1 MIMEKTEMKDL
12 TRSEERV
19 MQALW
24 SIGQGFANEIVAAM
38 EQPKPAYNT
47 ILTIVRIL
55 ETKGFVGHETFNR
68 SNRYYPLISRE
79 DYSQQMLGR
88 FANRFFGSS
97 FRSMVSFLVDRKDVT
112 LEDLDTLIREVE
124 K

>member
-1 MIMEKTEMKDL
+1 MKNTEIKEL
-12 TRSEERV
+12 TKSEEQV

-24 SIGQGFANEIVAAM
+24 TIGKGFANEIVTAV
-38 EQPKPAYNT
+38 EPPRPAYNT

-55 ETKGFVGHETFNR
+55 ETKGFVAHETFNR

-79 DYSQQMLGR
+79 DYSQQMLSR
-88 FANRFFGSS
+88 LATRFFGSS
-97 FRSMVSFLVDRKDVT
+97 FRNMVSFLVDRKSVT
-112 LEDLDTLIREVE
+112 LEDLESLTKAIE

>member
-1 MIMEKTEMKDL
+1 
-12 TRSEERV
+12 

-24 SIGQGFANEIVAAM
+24 TIGKGFANEIVTAV
-38 EQPKPAYNT
+38 EPPRPAYNT

-55 ETKGFVGHETFNR
+55 ETKGFVAHETFNR

-88 FANRFFGSS
+88 LARNYFGSS

>member
-1 MIMEKTEMKDL
+1 MEKHEMKEL
-12 TRSEERV
+12 TRSEEQV
-19 MQALW
+19 MQAIW
-24 SIGQGFANEIVAAM
+24 AVGQGFANEIVAAM
-38 EQPKPAYNT
+38 EEPRPAYNT

-79 DYSQQMLGR
+79 DYSQQVLGHL
-88 FANRFFGSS
+88 ASRFFGAS
-97 FRSMVSFLVDRKDVT
+97 FRNMVSFLVDRKSVT
-112 LEDLDTLIREVE
+112 LEDLESLTKELE